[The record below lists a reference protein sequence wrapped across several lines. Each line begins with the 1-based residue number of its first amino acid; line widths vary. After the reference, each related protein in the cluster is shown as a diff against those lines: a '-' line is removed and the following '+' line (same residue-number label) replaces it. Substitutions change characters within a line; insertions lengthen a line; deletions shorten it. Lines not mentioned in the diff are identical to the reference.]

1 MKFEPL
7 TILKNGDDTLWV
19 AGAEHGQRTD
29 GTSSLMIAQAYSASK
44 DMPIGTTVIDK
55 LGQAWVVVKDAVNG
69 FHFDSMILEE
79 ESHYARATK

>member
-7 TILKNGDDTLWV
+7 TILQNGDDTLWV

-44 DMPIGTTVIDK
+44 DMPIGTTLVDQ
-55 LGQAWVVVKDAVNG
+55 LGQSWVVVKDAFNG

-79 ESHYARATK
+79 ESHYARTTE

>member
-29 GTSSLMIAQAYSASK
+29 GTSSLMIAQVYSASR
-44 DMPIGTTVIDK
+44 DMPIGTTIIDH
-55 LGQAWVVVKDAVNG
+55 LGQKWVLAKDALSG
-69 FHFDSMILEE
+69 FHFDFMILEE
-79 ESHYARATK
+79 EAHYGRATE